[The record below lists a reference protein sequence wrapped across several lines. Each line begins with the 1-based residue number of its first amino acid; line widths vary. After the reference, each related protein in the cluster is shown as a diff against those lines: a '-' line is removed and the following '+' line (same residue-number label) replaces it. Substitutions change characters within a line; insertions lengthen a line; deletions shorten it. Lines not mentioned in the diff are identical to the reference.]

1 MPRAAAAAALVVLGR
16 GAACL
21 LVLAAALVLLGVT
34 TIVQTMMMVALG
46 MTVICIRIAVFH
58 ANALDI
64 ILMILSTSSAP
75 AVIAVLRA
83 ETSLVLTSKG
93 NR

>member
-1 MPRAAAAAALVVLGR
+1 MPRAAAAAALVILGR

-34 TIVQTMMMVALG
+34 TIVQTMMMIALG
-46 MTVICIRIAVFH
+46 MTVICIRIAVLH

-64 ILMILSTSSAP
+64 VLMILSTCSAP

-93 NR
+93 NG